1 MEIRNLQ
8 TFICVAENK
17 NFTKAA
23 EQLNYAQST
32 VTVQIQQLENE
43 LGIPLFDR
51 IGKTV
56 SLTAYGNAFL
66 NDAVQIVSMVNKAT
80 TFNKDLK
87 QVSAVLRIG
96 ALESLLL
103 SSVLKVVPN
112 IKAEYP
118 LLDIKIEMAHST
130 ELIHKLKE
138 NSLDMVYILG
148 EDNRDPDL
156 KSFYIKEQELIFVC
170 GNNHPLSNKKSITA
184 DELFLEEFILTE
196 SSGFCHKTLKKM
208 AKNGGFTIKNT
219 VEVDSI
225 FSVIELVKANMGI
238 AFLPENALRNYLN
251 NGLLCKIDTAFESIS
266 YKNQILC
273 HKNRWI
279 SPFMTSFIKEIER
292 NHDY

>member
-8 TFICVAENK
+8 TFICVAETK

-56 SLTAYGNAFL
+56 SLTAYGSEFL
-66 NDAVQIVSMVNKAT
+66 TDAVQIVSMVNKAST
-80 TFNKDLK
+80 LNKDLK
-87 QVSAVLRIG
+87 QVSGILRIG

-103 SSVLKVVPN
+103 SSVLKVIPSF
-112 IKAEYP
+112 KEEYP

-148 EDNRDPDL
+148 EDNREPDL
-156 KSFYIKEQELIFVC
+156 KSFYIKEEKLIFVC
-170 GNNHPLSNKKSITA
+170 GNNHNFSNKKGITA
-184 DELFLEEFILTE
+184 EELFSQDFILTE
-196 SSGFCHKTLKKM
+196 SSGFCHNTLKKM
-208 AKNGGFTIKNT
+208 AKSGGLTINNT
-219 VEVDSI
+219 IEVDSI
-225 FSVIELVKANMGI
+225 FAVTELVKENMGI
-238 AFLPENALRNYLN
+238 AFLPENAVRNHLN
-251 NGLLCKIDTAFESIS
+251 NGALCKIDTLFESNS
-266 YKNQILC
+266 YKSQILC

-279 SPFMTSFIKEIER
+279 SPFITGFIKEIER
-292 NHDY
+292 NSDC